1 MKINTAITIQFE
13 FEEEITQEQIDEIV
27 TKRGMKVGSKEHKE
41 HIQRQIKKVLQDEID
56 GKIVQLDFPR
66 TIIALSEK

>member
-1 MKINTAITIQFE
+1 
-13 FEEEITQEQIDEIV
+13 
-27 TKRGMKVGSKEHKE
+27 MKVGSKEHKE